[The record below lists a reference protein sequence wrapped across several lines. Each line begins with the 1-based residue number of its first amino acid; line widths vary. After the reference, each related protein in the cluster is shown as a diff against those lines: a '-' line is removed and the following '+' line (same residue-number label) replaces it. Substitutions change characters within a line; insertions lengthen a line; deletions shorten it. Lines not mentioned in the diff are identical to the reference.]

1 MNSWFLVPMMLGAA
15 LVAFPRELGHRSCF
29 LRLALAADQP
39 NISQLAVDSLGNN
52 KLDQN
57 LMLPPAVAAATRY
70 EVASK
75 GRTDCVSRG
84 GIEGAPAWSFEIS
97 DRAMVIRS
105 AYSAKN
111 PPDPLVL
118 SFDPIRCHATLLGLF
133 NDEGGIRFPA
143 LLHFPDHGTF
153 RITSAAKAICAGI

>member
-1 MNSWFLVPMMLGAA
+1 MKSWFLFPMMLGAA
-15 LVAFPRELGHRSCF
+15 LVAFPRDLDHGSAF
-29 LRLALAADQP
+29 LRVAMAADQP
-39 NISQLAVDSLGNN
+39 NISLLAVDSLGKN

-57 LMLPPAVAAATRY
+57 LMLPPAAATTRY
-70 EVASK
+70 AVASN
-75 GRTDCVSRG
+75 GRTMEYRLAG
-84 GIEGAPAWSFEIS
+84 AEGAPAWSFEIS

-105 AYSAKN
+105 TYSAKN

-153 RITSAAKAICAGI
+153 RITSAVERIRAWI